1 MNLDLDPGF
10 WPILVG
16 SGSMVMLLILK
27 KMFLKKKLFLKN
39 NKKIMVLKK
48 FLKGQS
54 KEIFDLH
61 FFSSFEPVWVTDQWV
76 GIFTIL
82 VEIFEL

>member
-1 MNLDLDPGF
+1 
-10 WPILVG
+10 
-16 SGSMVMLLILK
+16 MVMLLILK
-27 KMFLKKKLFLKN
+27 KCFLKKKLFLKN

-54 KEIFDLH
+54 KEIFDLQ
-61 FFSSFEPVWVTDQWV
+61 FFSSFELVWVTDQWV